1 MMRKAGIILIGLLL
15 SFTVIG
21 QELRC
26 NVQVVSQQIQGSNK
40 QVFQTLQNAIYE
52 FMNNKVWTNHVYTVE
67 ERIEC
72 NVMINITEQV
82 SADEFKGTLSIQASR
97 PVFNTNYTTTILN
110 FIDNDIHFKYVEFSP
125 LEFDVNSYMSN
136 LTSILGFYAYYIL
149 GLDYDT
155 FSPKGGTTYF
165 ANAERIVI
173 NAQNTAESG
182 WKPLDDMAHKNRYW
196 LAKDM
201 IDPDYAPLREFNYR
215 YHRLGLD
222 LMDSKVAEGRA
233 EITNSLELIQGV
245 YRKRPDPYMY
255 LLRLVFDAKVDE
267 FVSVYTESFPAEKNR
282 AHAILVE
289 VDKANTNKYK
299 AILEN
304 PI

>member
-1 MMRKAGIILIGLLL
+1 MRKAGLFLIGLLF
-15 SFTVIG
+15 SFNAFG

-52 FMNNKVWTNHVYTVE
+52 FMNNRVWTNHVYTAE

-72 NVMINITEQV
+72 NIMFNITEQI

-97 PVFNTNYTTTILN
+97 PVFNTNYTTAILN

-125 LEFDVNSYMSN
+125 LEFDVNSHISN
-136 LTSILGFYAYYIL
+136 LTSILGFYAYYVL
-149 GLDYDT
+149 GLDYDS
-155 FSPKGGTTYF
+155 FSLLGGTLYF
-165 ANAERIVI
+165 SNAERIVI
-173 NAQNTAESG
+173 NAQNAAESG
-182 WKPLDDMAHKNRYW
+182 WKPLDDLAHKNRYW

-201 IDPDYAPLREFNYR
+201 IDTDYEPLREFNYR

-222 LMDSKVAEGRA
+222 LMDSKVTEGRA
-233 EITNSLELIQGV
+233 EITNSLELIQGI

-255 LLRLVFDAKVDE
+255 LLRIVFDAKVDE
-267 FVSVYTESFPAEKNR
+267 LVSIYSESYPEERNR

-289 VDKANTNKYK
+289 VDKTNTNKYK
-299 AILEN
+299 AILEQK
-304 PI
+304 I

>member
-1 MMRKAGIILIGLLL
+1 MRKAGAIILVLMF
-15 SFTVIG
+15 SFSAFG

-40 QVFQTLQNAIYE
+40 QVFQTMQNAIYE
-52 FMNNKVWTNHVYTVE
+52 FMNNRVWTNHVYTME

-72 NVMINITEQV
+72 NMMINITEQI

-97 PVFNTNYTTTILN
+97 PVFNSNYTTTILN

-125 LEFDVNSYMSN
+125 LEFDLNSHGSN

-155 FSPKGGTTYF
+155 FSLMGGSPYF
-165 ANAERIVI
+165 TNAERIVI
-173 NAQNTAESG
+173 NAQNAPESG
-182 WKPLDDMAHKNRYW
+182 WKPLDDLAHKSRYW

-201 IDPDYAPLREFNYR
+201 LDADWEPLREFNYR

-222 LMDSKVAEGRA
+222 LMDTKVAEGRA
-233 EITNSLELIQGV
+233 EITNSLELIQGI

-255 LLRLVFDAKVDE
+255 LLRLIFDAKVDE
-267 FVSVYTESFPAEKNR
+267 LVSVYTESFPEERTR
-282 AHAILVE
+282 AHTILVE
-289 VDKANTNKYK
+289 VDKTNMKKYA
-299 AILEN
+299 AILEQK
-304 PI
+304 I

>member
-1 MMRKAGIILIGLLL
+1 MRKAGLFILGSMMSLAV
-15 SFTVIG
+15 FG

-52 FMNNKVWTNHVYTVE
+52 FMNNRVWTNHVYTVE

-72 NVMINITEQV
+72 NMMINITEQL

-125 LEFDVNSYMSN
+125 LEFDLNSHTSN
-136 LTSILGFYAYYIL
+136 LTSILGFYAYFIL

-155 FSPKGGTTYF
+155 FSLQGGSPYF
-165 ANAERIVI
+165 SNAERIVL
-173 NAQNTAESG
+173 NAQNAPESG
-182 WKPLDDMAHKNRYW
+182 WKPLDDLAHKSRYW

-201 IDPDYAPLREFNYR
+201 IDADYAPLREFNYR

-233 EITNSLELIQGV
+233 EITNSLELIQGI

-255 LLRLVFDAKVDE
+255 LLRIVFDAKVDE
-267 FVSVYTESFPAEKNR
+267 LVSVYTESFPEERTR
-282 AHAILVE
+282 AHTILVE
-289 VDKANTNKYK
+289 VDKTNTNKYK
-299 AILEN
+299 AILEQK
-304 PI
+304 I

>member
-1 MMRKAGIILIGLLL
+1 MRRAGIILIALAM
-15 SFTVIG
+15 SFTAFG

-26 NVQVVSQQIQGSNK
+26 NVQVVSQQVQGSNK

-52 FMNNKVWTNHVYTVE
+52 FMNNRVWTNHVYAME

-72 NVMINITEQV
+72 NLMINITEQI

-97 PVFNTNYTTTILN
+97 PVFNSNYSTTILN
-110 FIDNDIHFKYVEFSP
+110 FIDNDIHFNYVEFSP
-125 LEFDVNSYMSN
+125 LEFDLNTHGSN

-155 FSPKGGTTYF
+155 FSLFGGSTYF
-165 ANAERIVI
+165 ANAERIVL
-173 NAQNTAESG
+173 NAQNAPQSG
-182 WKPLDDMAHKNRYW
+182 WKPLDDLAHKSRYW

-201 IDPDYAPLREFNYR
+201 LDTDYEPLREFNYR

-222 LMDSKVAEGRA
+222 LMDEKVAEGRA
-233 EITNSLELIQGV
+233 EITNSLELIQNI

-255 LLRLVFDAKVDE
+255 LLKLIFDAKVDE
-267 FVSVYTESFPAEKNR
+267 LVSVYTESYPEERNR
-282 AHAILVE
+282 AHAILIE
-289 VDKANTNKYK
+289 VDKTNTNKYN
-299 AILEN
+299 AILEQT
-304 PI
+304 I